1 MNLYN
6 KRQRLPA
13 AQCPGS
19 LQLYTFH
26 SSFFTLH
33 FKMRLWPHF
42 GHFFISL
49 MITCMSAVDIF
60 SSPLRSYFMF

>member
-26 SSFFTLH
+26 SSFFTFH
-33 FKMRLWPHF
+33 FIFVIASSDHEYD
-42 GHFFISL
+42 HFFISL
-49 MITCMSAVDIF
+49 IITCMSAVEILPSEF
-60 SSPLRSYFMF
+60 RS